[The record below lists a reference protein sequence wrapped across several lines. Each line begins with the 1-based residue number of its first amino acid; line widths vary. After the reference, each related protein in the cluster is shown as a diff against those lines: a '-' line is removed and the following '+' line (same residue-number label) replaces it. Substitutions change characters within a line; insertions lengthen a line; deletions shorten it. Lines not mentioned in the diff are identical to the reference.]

1 MRSSPLPLQEVGVV
15 AATAEALAAAA
26 VEAATASKRPAGNV
40 SGLIGS
46 SQSALNCGTKEK
58 TLAESHLF
66 YVFFFSLLINEM
78 KKKGGYS
85 REASVK
91 GREGKGTY
99 DDDGDAIPDIY
110 LLASAFV

>member
-1 MRSSPLPLQEVGVV
+1 MRSSPLPLQEAGVV
-15 AATAEALAAAA
+15 AAAAA

-46 SQSALNCGTKEK
+46 SQSALNCGTKET
-58 TLAESHLF
+58 TLADSHLF
-66 YVFFFSLLINEM
+66 YVFFFQLLINERE
-78 KKKGGYS
+78 KKGGYS

-91 GREGKGTY
+91 RREGAY
-99 DDDGDAIPDIY
+99 DDGDAIPDIY